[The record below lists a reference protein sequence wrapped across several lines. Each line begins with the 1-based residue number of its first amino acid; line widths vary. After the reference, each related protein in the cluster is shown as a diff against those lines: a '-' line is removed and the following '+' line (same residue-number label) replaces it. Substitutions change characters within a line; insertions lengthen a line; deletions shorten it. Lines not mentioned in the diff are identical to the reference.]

1 MSLWANI
8 LEVIWETL
16 IVIVILISYGNNS
29 LKATYKKT
37 WYWFLTK
44 LKSEIDPTENLT
56 MSLLII

>member
-29 LKATYKKT
+29 LSYIKRPGIE
-37 WYWFLTK
+37 FLTK
-44 LKSEIDPTENLT
+44 KKSEIDPTENLT
-56 MSLLII
+56 MSLLIS